1 MKNTEL
7 TYAEIE
13 ILQFALKCYMSE
25 FGYTEGEKHSDE
37 LWNLKV
43 KLIAMRGA
51 LEKQTTIKNK

>member
-1 MKNTEL
+1 MKKIEL

-25 FGYTEGEKHSDE
+25 FGYAKGEKHSDE

-43 KLIAMRGA
+43 KLISMIGE
-51 LEKQTTIKNK
+51 LEKQTTIKN

>member
-1 MKNTEL
+1 MKQIEL

-37 LWNLKV
+37 LCNLKT
-43 KLIAMRGA
+43 KLIVMRSQ
-51 LEKQTTIKNK
+51 LEKNKK